1 MHLCYHIQWRTMP
14 GVLQVNGVFWIPVK
28 PLLAV
33 CYQER
38 TLMRLVLLM

>member
-33 CYQER
+33 CYQEK